1 MSVVDRQTRRDAFAR
16 ALPYRE
22 LLLPAVAALAGLALL
37 LYAYRGLA
45 ERPFVADDYQWLL
58 NVRGLGLGQVVRAAF
73 DAGAQS
79 HFYRPLIW
87 LLFWRQLQLF
97 GLEPRG
103 YHQVSLALHV
113 LNAVL
118 LATLAWRLGAGR
130 WSGLLAAIFALLH
143 PAPFEAIVW
152 ISAQSELLAAGLLL
166 AMLHLWRWPSRFAP
180 LLATVALG
188 LALLAKESAVIGL
201 PLLVLLG
208 RPADDDD
215 RSSDGAA
222 LAGLRF
228 GPRRTFSAV
237 RDYALPTLVTLAY
250 VALQITIERRNYLL
264 SGGYGLGPQLIA
276 NPLRSLALIVAP
288 LPGTEHADALWLLP
302 LGAIIALGLLALF
315 GYGLSGVRRLLLAL
329 LLTLLPTAPFASP
342 PDSRYLYLPVFAT
355 ALLLAFSHDERRTL
369 PRNLD
374 ERHNRALRRRLLI
387 VSGWLLVA
395 LLAWSAAREIA
406 AREGRFAAASGP
418 GGSLWH
424 TTTALCREDTPKRV
438 IVIDP
443 PLAAPH
449 VEAIIQ
455 LSCGADVRPLIVGR
469 DQAAQAITPGSAIIG
484 FSEGSAQIEQR
495 P

>member
-1 MSVVDRQTRRDAFAR
+1 LSAIDRETRRDAFAR

-22 LLLPAVAALAGLALL
+22 LLLPAAAALAGLALL

-45 ERPFVADDYQWLL
+45 ERPFAADDYQWLL
-58 NVRGLGLGQVVRAAF
+58 NVRGLGFGQVVRAAF

-87 LLFWRQLQLF
+87 LLFWRQSQLF

-208 RPADDDD
+208 RPATG
-215 RSSDGAA
+215 DGQGSGGTAI
-222 LAGLRF
+222 AGLRL
-228 GPRRTFSAV
+228 GARLRSAAV
-237 RDYALPTLVTLAY
+237 RYALPTLLTLAY
-250 VALQITIERRNYLL
+250 LALQISVEQRNYLL
-264 SGGYGLGPQLIA
+264 RGGYGLGPQLLA
-276 NPLRSLALIVAP
+276 NPLRSLALLVAP

-302 LGAIIALGLLALF
+302 LGALIALGLLALF
-315 GYGLSGVRRLLLAL
+315 AYGRWGTRRLLLAL
-329 LLTLLPTAPFASP
+329 LLTLLPAAPFASP
-342 PDSRYLYLPVFAT
+342 PDSRYLYLPVLAT
-355 ALLLAFSHDERRTL
+355 ALLLAFSHDERREL
-369 PRNLD
+369 PSDPDARQSRTR
-374 ERHNRALRRRLLI
+374 RH
-387 VSGWLLVA
+387 WLLAGGLLLVV
-395 LLAWSAAREIA
+395 LLACFAARESA

-424 TTTALCREDTPKRV
+424 TTTALCREGTPKRV
-438 IVIDP
+438 LVIDP

-455 LSCGADVRPLIVGR
+455 LSCGAGVRPLIVGR
-469 DQAAQAITPGSAIIG
+469 DQASQANTPGAVLIG
-484 FSEGSAQIEQR
+484 FSEGSARIER
-495 P
+495 R